1 MLGQI
6 WAKGERI
13 GVSEAIE
20 FITQKE
26 EELILPAEVADEFRK
41 IVKRYTTKR

>member
-1 MLGQI
+1 MGQV

-26 EELILPAEVADEFRK
+26 EELILPTEVADEFRK